1 MRPRELCLAGA
12 AVHKRCDGAAV
23 LEVTQRSDQ
32 MLRVIAAL
40 GGRLDLNQGVPMTF
54 DPLPNLLLGFA
65 VEIAREALARQ
76 NCAAR
81 LVWPLS

>member
-1 MRPRELCLAGA
+1 MG
-12 AVHKRCDGAAV
+12 DGAAV

-65 VEIAREALARQ
+65 VEIAREALAR
-76 NCAAR
+76 
-81 LVWPLS
+81 